1 MPSKFQSWCIFVGFL
16 EGKCRHVGTK
26 IGSKI
31 DANFERWF
39 FENTLFF
46 LRKNND
52 FEGSGGWSW
61 HQKSIK
67 NPLKKE
73 LNLGRPLG
81 IVFSWILVDFPLIF
95 GQVSGRCFARSLI
108 EFSMMCY
115 LLARFLVDCS
125 SAVAG
130 TQLCCAL
137 DPPRQALCLRMAYRV
152 PYSNLL
158 SYPTS
163 L

>member
-1 MPSKFQSWCIFVGFL
+1 MDFGWIFGGLLVDFGLILVGFL
-16 EGKCRHVGTK
+16 VG
-26 IGSKI
+26 
-31 DANFERWF
+31 
-39 FENTLFF
+39 
-46 LRKNND
+46 
-52 FEGSGGWSW
+52 
-61 HQKSIK
+61 
-67 NPLKKE
+67 
-73 LNLGRPLG
+73 
-81 IVFSWILVDFPLIF
+81 FPSIF
-95 GQVSGRCFARSLI
+95 GEVSGRCFARFLI
-108 EFSMMCY
+108 KFSTIFG

-158 SYPTS
+158 SYLTS